1 MHKNLYLSQEMG
13 MLMPDNRTYAEFRLV
28 NIKRLYLKTTIF
40 RQPIGLGSSP
50 IHQIKALFM
59 QIDVV

>member
-1 MHKNLYLSQEMG
+1 MYKKLYSSQKMDL
-13 MLMPDNRTYAEFRLV
+13 LMPDNRTYAEFRLV
-28 NIKRLYLKTTIF
+28 NIKRLYLKTTIS
-40 RQPIGLGSSP
+40 RQPYGLGSSP